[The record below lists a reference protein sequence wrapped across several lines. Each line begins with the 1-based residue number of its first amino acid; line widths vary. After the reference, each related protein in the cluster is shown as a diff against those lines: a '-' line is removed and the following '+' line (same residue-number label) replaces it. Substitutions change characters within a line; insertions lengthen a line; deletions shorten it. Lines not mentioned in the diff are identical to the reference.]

1 VGTPADRGNDSYR
14 VVDID
19 PHNPIHQAIVSNP
32 SGHNVVIKEGRLHFP
47 LPGARRDEAP
57 AAPVAKPAA
66 EKPKAVAKKAA
77 PAKPAEKPVAK
88 PVEKPAV
95 KKAVPAKKKAS
106 EDTGIGLSKP
116 VKNIQRPG
124 AALERARADEERNAR
139 IRAARAA
146 KEKK

>member
-1 VGTPADRGNDSYR
+1 MDTPADRSNDSYR

-66 EKPKAVAKKAA
+66 EKPKAAAKKAA
-77 PAKPAEKPVAK
+77 PAKPAAK

-95 KKAVPAKKKAS
+95 KKAAPAKKKAS

-124 AALERARADEERNAR
+124 AALDRARADEERNAR